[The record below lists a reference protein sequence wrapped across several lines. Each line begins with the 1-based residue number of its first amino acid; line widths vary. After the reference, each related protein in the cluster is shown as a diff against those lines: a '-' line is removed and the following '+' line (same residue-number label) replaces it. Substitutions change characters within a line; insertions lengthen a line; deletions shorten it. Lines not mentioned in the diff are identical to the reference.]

1 MDDYKTLYYE
11 LFNKLTDI
19 ITELENLQQDAEEAY
34 IEHSSIQPE
43 KAKSKLL
50 AFEGRTSSKAKRKFN
65 NQRFLP
71 MRSL

>member
-1 MDDYKTLYYE
+1 MDDYKTLYYK

-34 IEHSSIQPE
+34 IEHSSIQPK

-50 AFEGRTSSKAKRKFN
+50 SFEGRTSKAKRKSQK
-65 NQRFLP
+65 QRFLP